1 MRLSRR
7 KIAKLYKTT
16 NQSRR
21 ATKDIGSGK
30 RKTGGNRSRRAT
42 ALNLRRR
49 TMKGRRMNGGE
60 DGIEEGGK
68 GGGDEVEEGVDEVEE
83 VEEAVEEEVGGEDEV
98 EEGVD
103 EVEATEEAEDEDE
116 EEARAEDEVS
126 GLGEEGVEPANPNS
140 DPVTDVDSVP
150 GSAPTAIEEADI
162 GNVMPGEHDNRNNI
176 NDNNESDGAPSQTD
190 VDNTPTEEQRADV
203 DAPTEEPLSDETPT
217 SILGDGVRKLDFE
230 EIIDRVK
237 ILTADPGSPAVLM
250 TDPEDYA
257 QFITGIVNIAIQV
270 VDDRIN
276 EKIKTA
282 IDTRLAGQRTEIE
295 DAVL

>member
-49 TMKGRRMNGGE
+49 TMKGRRMKGGE
-60 DGIEEGGK
+60 EVGG
-68 GGGDEVEEGVDEVEE
+68 
-83 VEEAVEEEVGGEDEV
+83 EEVGGEDEV
-98 EEGVD
+98 EGGVDEVEAVEEGGERGEDEGEDEGEEGVD
-103 EVEATEEAEDEDE
+103 EVEAAAKAAAKEAEEEAEEEADEAVDEAAAKAVDEATFGEHDDRNDNSENEVAPIEKGEEPHTEDE
-116 EEARAEDEVS
+116 E
-126 GLGEEGVEPANPNS
+126 P
-140 DPVTDVDSVP
+140 
-150 GSAPTAIEEADI
+150 IEE
-162 GNVMPGEHDNRNNI
+162 P
-176 NDNNESDGAPSQTD
+176 P
-190 VDNTPTEEQRADV
+190 
-203 DAPTEEPLSDETPT
+203 SDETPT

-230 EIIDRVK
+230 EIINRVK

-276 EKIKTA
+276 EKIDTA
-282 IDTRLAGQRTEIE
+282 IDTRLADNGPK
-295 DAVL
+295 